1 MQLLGTGDSLEE
13 QFITATDGTNESTGT
28 FTITINGI
36 SEDIDLAIPDA
47 VTLTE
52 GGHTATNTNTLVAT
66 GAPEGS
72 TVVFGISV
80 DGVEATATDGL
91 VTVEGTYGTIV
102 LNVASGE
109 YTYTFDHDD
118 TETAALTQGQE
129 VQETFTVTV
138 SDGAGRKRR
147 ALTFNLVGR
156 DIYTDI
162 ISTDNLVNDVEA
174 SDGFNITGVSLPLMK
189 MLI

>member
-1 MQLLGTGDSLEE
+1 M
-13 QFITATDGTNESTGT
+13 
-28 FTITINGI
+28 
-36 SEDIDLAIPDA
+36 
-47 VTLTE
+47 
-52 GGHTATNTNTLVAT
+52 AT

-138 SDGAGRKRR
+138 SDGAGGENEG

-162 ISTDNLVNDVEA
+162 ILDR
-174 SDGFNITGVSLPLMK
+174 
-189 MLI
+189 